1 MNQKELQIQME
12 VMLDVLDS
20 CGYSSESVK
29 KYSSAISR
37 FINYISTSELDA
49 DGDSVER
56 FIDYSC
62 NIRKHNNPKYFIAHM
77 RGILLGYI
85 FFLENGYLR
94 VGRPSN
100 KPKLS
105 GGLAT
110 DINNFLDDELSKKF
124 KLNLLTINGYKNS
137 LKLFNDYL
145 KDNDIKTLTPDTI
158 YGFFKLAGS
167 DKKSSNNLM
176 YKYKVHLRRFL
187 NYLLLLGKI
196 DEEIVSSIPDI
207 KYIRNKEL
215 PSVFTSDEIKR
226 IVDSID
232 RNSAVGKRAYAMIM
246 LSVKYGLR
254 AGDVTNLKFENID
267 WENRIIRISQNK
279 TKRIMELPLL
289 PEVGNAI
296 LDYLKNA
303 RRKSSLPFIFLNI
316 NGPIHPITSSAFYDI
331 LNKYIRNSNIEN
343 LDKRHHGPHSLRHT
357 LASQMLKN
365 GEELTTISATLGH
378 SSTQVTTIYLSID
391 YLRLKECCIP
401 MPKLHSPHYSLE
413 D

>member
-1 MNQKELQIQME
+1 MKQKELQIQME
-12 VMLDVLDS
+12 EILDVLDS

-37 FINYISTSELDA
+37 FISYISTNELDA

-56 FIDYSC
+56 FIEYSYS
-62 NIRKHNNPKYFIAHM
+62 IRKHNNPKYFISHM
-77 RGILLGYI
+77 RGALLAFI

-100 KPKLS
+100 NPKIS

-110 DINNFLDDELSKKF
+110 DINNFLDDELSKKL
-124 KLNLLTINGYKNS
+124 KLNLLTINDYKNS

-145 KDNDIKTLTPDTI
+145 KDNDIRTLTPDTI

-167 DKKSSNNLM
+167 GKKTSSNNLM

-232 RNSAVGKRAYAMIM
+232 RNSALVN
-246 LSVKYGLR
+246 V
-254 AGDVTNLKFENID
+254 
-267 WENRIIRISQNK
+267 
-279 TKRIMELPLL
+279 
-289 PEVGNAI
+289 
-296 LDYLKNA
+296 
-303 RRKSSLPFIFLNI
+303 
-316 NGPIHPITSSAFYDI
+316 
-331 LNKYIRNSNIEN
+331 
-343 LDKRHHGPHSLRHT
+343 HT
-357 LASQMLKN
+357 Q
-365 GEELTTISATLGH
+365 
-378 SSTQVTTIYLSID
+378 
-391 YLRLKECCIP
+391 
-401 MPKLHSPHYSLE
+401 
-413 D
+413 